1 MKDEKIIMKNE
12 KCMID
17 SGEWLEQYLAGKAPM
32 HADRLEMPSDEELDA
47 AEAEF
52 DAAVSTRKQ
61 PARRIPLWTWAAAVA
76 AVVVAVVMAW
86 LPSSSP
92 QGGRTSVPQKGNSD
106 KALMAAVAK
115 EETKEN
121 MKEEAKPQIGKMQEG
136 SQTSK
141 ASKPAKAATAAKSPA
156 PSALPAEP
164 EVMEPTDL
172 NPVTVISYAPQDTK
186 LVAEAAPP
194 ADEESSPI
202 PPDKQALADM
212 YLAEVALQVVYQRQ
226 AQAEALRAY
235 AASITGEETPKAI
248 IAF

>member
-1 MKDEKIIMKNE
+1 MSEKLRMKSEE
-12 KCMID
+12 F
-17 SGEWLEQYLAGKAPM
+17 LEQYLEGKAPL

-61 PARRIPLWTWAAAVA
+61 PARRIPLWAWAAAVA
-76 AVVVAVVMAW
+76 AVVVAVAVVMVKP
-86 LPSSSP
+86 PSSSP

-106 KALMAAVAK
+106 KALMAAVTK
-115 EETKEN
+115 GETKEKT
-121 MKEEAKPQIGKMQEG
+121 KEEAKPQIGKTQES
-136 SQTSK
+136 SQ
-141 ASKPAKAATAAKSPA
+141 ASRASQPAKAATAAKSPA
-156 PSALPAEP
+156 PSAIPAEP